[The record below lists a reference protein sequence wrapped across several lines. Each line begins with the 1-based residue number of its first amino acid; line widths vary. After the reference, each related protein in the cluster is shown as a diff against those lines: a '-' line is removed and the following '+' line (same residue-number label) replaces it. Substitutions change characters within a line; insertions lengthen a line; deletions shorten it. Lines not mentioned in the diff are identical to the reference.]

1 MVEAKI
7 ATEENKA
14 HADAMSHVITEEEYK
29 KLGKS
34 LFTFDLL
41 CEVADH
47 MANKKPFEFNMD
59 ESVFGDRETK
69 EEEI

>member
-34 LFTFDLL
+34 LFAYLPIVWS
-41 CEVADH
+41 CWPH
-47 MANKKPFEFNMD
+47 GK
-59 ESVFGDRETK
+59 
-69 EEEI
+69 

>member
-34 LFTFDLL
+34 LFAYLPI
-41 CEVADH
+41 V
-47 MANKKPFEFNMD
+47 
-59 ESVFGDRETK
+59 
-69 EEEI
+69 